1 MASYREF
8 EAQLENFRHEATVAA
23 QYLYSDMTVQ
33 HAASKSKKLLDRLN
47 DTPTFWLAHSAASQC
62 AAYVS
67 LGRVF
72 DTTSDYNID
81 ALLNAFESHLDIF
94 AKEALAN
101 RKREGQSRDPEWLPE
116 YLAKAHYPTVR
127 DVRRLRK
134 KVAEYRAVYDRA
146 VKPARHKY
154 LAHRE
159 KVDRDEVRKLFGRGK
174 IRELW
179 RLVTFLHSLHEALW
193 NQLHNGHKPVLR
205 ARRFSVVRIYDGD
218 HHGSAPHERIVAETK
233 KLLTSIEAA
242 TPNHE
247 FERSGKHRG
256 PSLVAASAP
265 WPAAQ
270 RDRKSA
276 HEEQC
281 REEDRRSHANRK

>member
-1 MASYREF
+1 LATYASGSVARRSTQSLGVAMGSHHEF
-8 EAQLENFRHEATVAA
+8 EAQLENFRHEASVAA
-23 QYLYSDMTVQ
+23 QYLYSDMAVQ
-33 HAASKSKKLLDRLN
+33 YAASKSKKLLNRLN
-47 DTPTFWLAHSAASQC
+47 DTPSFWLAHSAASQC

-94 AKEALAN
+94 AKEALAI
-101 RKREGQSRDPEWLPE
+101 RKTEGLSRDPKWLPE

-127 DVRRLRK
+127 DVLRLRK

-174 IRELW
+174 VRELW

-193 NQLHNGHKPVLR
+193 NQLHNGQKPVLR
-205 ARRFSVVRIYDGD
+205 ARRFSVGRIYEAD
-218 HHGSAPHERIVAETK
+218 HHGSAPHERIVADTK
-233 KLLTSIEAA
+233 KLMTSIEAS
-242 TPNHE
+242 TPNNA
-247 FERSGKHRG
+247 FERSGKHGG
-256 PSLVAASAP
+256 PRIARHNNRR
-265 WPAAQ
+265 PAAQ
-270 RDRKSA
+270 L
-276 HEEQC
+276 
-281 REEDRRSHANRK
+281 NR